1 MDIIALI
8 LIVLSA
14 ATFGGIVGWFLRGR
28 VCPTVLLCLVAP
40 IILFAGIA
48 FFNRPKEGYAPLLD
62 AIFWDIIPYLVL
74 AVPCVIGGV
83 LMSSAAYRAKQR
95 AKQESGEINSK

>member
-8 LIVLSA
+8 LVVVAA

-28 VCPTVLLCLVAP
+28 PGLTVFICVAAP
-40 IILFAGIA
+40 IAFLAAIA
-48 FFNRPKEGYAPLLD
+48 FFSPHEGYPPDAWVA
-62 AIFWDIIPYLVL
+62 AIFYDFIPFLFL

-83 LMSSAAYRAKQR
+83 LMECVAYRVKQR
-95 AKQESGEINSK
+95 TKHEKV